1 MVRQVLF
8 VLILS
13 NKSFRSRKRK
23 RTRLTFAVVSI
34 LMKSFPLGGKK
45 LCTSC
50 TERMVLLVSDVF
62 LRKISKR
69 SPKVIAI
76 QIIVACFN
84 EFFFIISYFLSF
96 FQYYLPIPE
105 HISLISD
112 IPNTLFV
119 RRPFQIVLNLAP
131 IRLASGPKP
140 VARAR

>member
-1 MVRQVLF
+1 MGRQVLF

-13 NKSFRSRKRK
+13 KKSFRSRKRK

-34 LMKSFPLGGKK
+34 LMKSFPLGEKN

-62 LRKISKR
+62 LRKISLR

-76 QIIVACFN
+76 QIIVACLKD
-84 EFFFIISYFLSF
+84 FFIISYFLSF

-119 RRPFQIVLNLAP
+119 RRPFQVVLSLAP